1 MREPKLVAD
10 ILDAVVNAVDV
21 PVTLKIRTG
30 WAADHRNALQIARIA
45 ESAGIAALA
54 VHGRTRDQQ
63 YTGIAAYDTI
73 AEVKAALSIP
83 VMANGDVDSPR
94 TAEPVLR
101 HTGCDAVLGGRA
113 APGRPLLLPETP
125 HYPPPR

>member
-63 YTGIAAYDTI
+63 YKGIAEYDTI
-73 AEVKAALSIP
+73 AEVKAALAIP
-83 VMANGDVDSPR
+83 VMANGHVHPPP
-94 TAEPVLR
+94 TAETVLR
-101 HTGCDAVLGGRA
+101 TPSLEQTLGGPALTRR
-113 APGRPLLLPETP
+113 PGATP
-125 HYPPPR
+125 Q

>member
-63 YTGIAAYDTI
+63 YKGIAEYDTI

-94 TAEPVLR
+94 KRSEA
-101 HTGCDAVLGGRA
+101 HTSELQ
-113 APGRPLLLPETP
+113 
-125 HYPPPR
+125 